1 MRHQLRKWPNYAVE
15 RTGSGRHAGCC
26 RFAPSSHRAALRL
39 SLTFFS
45 LERFP
50 FESALHLVES
60 WFVMPAPYSLDLRER
75 IWAAWKAK
83 EGTREQIA
91 ERFGVS
97 LSCVRDLLRR
107 VRESGSAVP
116 KPHGGG
122 RSPAFDEQGLEVLAQ
137 AVAESPDATLEELK
151 IKLRRERR
159 LRVSRSALGRAVLWL
174 RLTRKKEGSPR
185 QRT

>member
-1 MRHQLRKWPNYAVE
+1 
-15 RTGSGRHAGCC
+15 
-26 RFAPSSHRAALRL
+26 
-39 SLTFFS
+39 
-45 LERFP
+45 
-50 FESALHLVES
+50 
-60 WFVMPAPYSLDLRER
+60 MPAPYSIDLRER

-91 ERFGVS
+91 GRFGVS

-107 VRESGSAVP
+107 AKETGSTVP

-122 RSPAFDEQGLEVLAQ
+122 HPPAFDPQGLEQLAQ

-151 IKLRRERR
+151 VKLRRERK

-174 RLTRKKEGSPR
+174 RLTRKKEGPAR
-185 QRT
+185 QRARHRAGGAIAA